1 MAGAAAM
8 LIDPSGRALGMDAML
23 PYFQVLPFAEVLFQ
37 NFIFSGCALLIVNG
51 LSNLTAACLL
61 LAKKKAGV
69 VLGGVFGV
77 TLMLWICIQF
87 YIFPLN
93 FMSTLYFLFGLC
105 QAATGYA
112 AWIFLQQESFRVDP
126 ADYPHIGADP
136 RRLVVCFSRMGYVRK
151 KALEEADR
159 TGAAVYEIKS
169 TEMTEGTLGFW
180 WCGRFG
186 MHRWEM
192 PIKPVDV
199 DLSAFDHVTV
209 CSPIWVFNLA
219 APVRA
224 FCHAASGKIKEVD
237 YILVHHNNG
246 RYENAADEMDSLL
259 GIKRT
264 SLRSFSCKT
273 GKYKEIK

>member
-1 MAGAAAM
+1 M
-8 LIDPSGRALGMDAML
+8 
-23 PYFQVLPFAEVLFQ
+23 FPF
-37 NFIFSGCALLIVNG
+37 
-51 LSNLTAACLL
+51 
-61 LAKKKAGV
+61 
-69 VLGGVFGV
+69 
-77 TLMLWICIQF
+77 
-87 YIFPLN
+87 N
-93 FMSTLYFLFGLC
+93 FMSTSFFIFGFL

-112 AWIFLQQESFRVDP
+112 AVIFYKQEHFEINEES
-126 ADYPHIGADP
+126 YKSIGSDLS
-136 RRLVVCFSRMGYVRK
+136 RFVVFFSRMGYVRK
-151 KALEEADR
+151 KALEEANR

-237 YILVHHNNG
+237 YILVHHTNG

>member
-1 MAGAAAM
+1 MH
-8 LIDPSGRALGMDAML
+8 S
-23 PYFQVLPFAEVLFQ
+23 VLYVPVQFHVHLV
-37 NFIFSGCALLIVNG
+37 FIFG
-51 LSNLTAACLL
+51 
-61 LAKKKAGV
+61 
-69 VLGGVFGV
+69 
-77 TLMLWICIQF
+77 
-87 YIFPLN
+87 
-93 FMSTLYFLFGLC
+93 FL

-112 AWIFLQQESFRVDP
+112 AVIFYKQEHFEINEESYKNIGSDP
-126 ADYPHIGADP
+126 S
-136 RRLVVCFSRMGYVRK
+136 RLVVFFSRMGYVRK
-151 KALEEADR
+151 KALEEANR

-209 CSPIWVFNLA
+209 CSPIWVFDLA
-219 APVRA
+219 APVKA

-237 YILVHHNNG
+237 YILVHHTNG

>member
-1 MAGAAAM
+1 M
-8 LIDPSGRALGMDAML
+8 S
-23 PYFQVLPFAEVLFQ
+23 E
-37 NFIFSGCALLIVNG
+37 
-51 LSNLTAACLL
+51 
-61 LAKKKAGV
+61 KKA
-69 VLGGVFGV
+69 F
-77 TLMLWICIQF
+77 
-87 YIFPLN
+87 
-93 FMSTLYFLFGLC
+93 
-105 QAATGYA
+105 
-112 AWIFLQQESFRVDP
+112 
-126 ADYPHIGADP
+126 
-136 RRLVVCFSRMGYVRK
+136 
-151 KALEEADR
+151 EEANR

-169 TEMTEGTLGFW
+169 IEITEGTLGFW

-237 YILVHHNNG
+237 YILVHHTNG

-273 GKYKEIK
+273 GKYNEIK

>member
-1 MAGAAAM
+1 M
-8 LIDPSGRALGMDAML
+8 
-23 PYFQVLPFAEVLFQ
+23 
-37 NFIFSGCALLIVNG
+37 IFGI
-51 LSNLTAACLL
+51 
-61 LAKKKAGV
+61 
-69 VLGGVFGV
+69 

-87 YIFPLN
+87 YMFPLN
-93 FMSTLYFLFGLC
+93 FMSTSYFIFGFL

-112 AWIFLQQESFRVDP
+112 AVIFYKQEHFEINEESYKNIGSDP
-126 ADYPHIGADP
+126 S
-136 RRLVVCFSRMGYVRK
+136 RLVVFFSRMGYVRK

-169 TEMTEGTLGFW
+169 TEITEGTLGFW

-237 YILVHHNNG
+237 YILVHHTNG

>member
-1 MAGAAAM
+1 M
-8 LIDPSGRALGMDAML
+8 STS
-23 PYFQVLPFAEVLFQ
+23 F
-37 NFIFSGCALLIVNG
+37 FIFG
-51 LSNLTAACLL
+51 
-61 LAKKKAGV
+61 
-69 VLGGVFGV
+69 
-77 TLMLWICIQF
+77 
-87 YIFPLN
+87 
-93 FMSTLYFLFGLC
+93 FL

-112 AWIFLQQESFRVDP
+112 AVIFYKQEHFEINEES
-126 ADYPHIGADP
+126 YKSIGSDLS
-136 RRLVVCFSRMGYVRK
+136 RFVVFFSRMGYVRK
-151 KALEEADR
+151 KALEEANR

-224 FCHAASGKIKEVD
+224 FAEKFGCSLTVS
-237 YILVHHNNG
+237 
-246 RYENAADEMDSLL
+246 ENSEHPFMAQSDALIVENWLCRN
-259 GIKRT
+259 I
-264 SLRSFSCKT
+264 
-273 GKYKEIK
+273 